1 MNDRNFYIF
10 TAPFND
16 AELRISPKFDIPGT
30 YWKGLYGELMQVV
43 HLFLM
48 ARQGFYS
55 TDL

>member
-43 HLFLM
+43 HLFLI
-48 ARQGFYS
+48 AHQGFYS